1 MSAPDHL
8 QPADPISDRI
18 LAAARSLAA
27 PRDAI
32 DGAFVSAGEKLGECA
47 SILSRLTATF
57 EALPAELESPELAAA
72 TDRLAVVGRRARA
85 IADALATEQSDV
97 ARLVQV
103 VASAGH
109 PIDELRRQV
118 KMMNIV
124 AINARVIA
132 AGVVVE
138 TDDFEVFTTDIAK
151 LSDSAAATIAEF
163 ARTYQQLAAV
173 VREAANAR
181 GTFETTHRATLAA
194 LAAELEAGLADV
206 TAQRERSIAISAD
219 TGRISRDI
227 EARVATAVMAL
238 QVGDATRQR
247 VEHVEAALSDVA
259 ELGPGVIPP
268 VAELQRLQLA
278 SARESLAAEM
288 ASGEAAL
295 GELARDATRALAQVR
310 DTHGAGSSS
319 GLASLHTALQKAVVV
334 LRDYETEREK
344 LDKVA
349 NAVAETVRVLLGHVE
364 AVQDVEYEM
373 RLVSLNAAVK
383 CAQLG
388 PRGRAL
394 DVISTQLRALT
405 GETVVS
411 AHAAVECLNEAAS
424 VAAAFT
430 AATGDEA
437 AAKRVGAMESE
448 AASSLDL
455 LGAIGRRM
463 AGALKEL
470 DRDGPT
476 IARRLTQA
484 MHDFG
489 QHDAICE
496 ALSDIEISLAGYTGD
511 GEAPAD
517 LLVTLRKRYTMDME
531 RRIHD
536 AFAGAPPAAAEP
548 EPEEAGLDDLL
559 F

>member
-1 MSAPDHL
+1 MSSSARH
-8 QPADPISDRI
+8 QPADPTSAGL
-18 LAAARSLAA
+18 LAVAQSLAR

-32 DGAFVSAGEKLGECA
+32 DGAFVSAGDKLSECA
-47 SILSRLTATF
+47 GILSRLTSTF
-57 EALPAELESPELAAA
+57 EALPAELDSAELGAA
-72 TDRLAVVGRRARA
+72 TDRLAVVGRRARS
-85 IADALATEQSDV
+85 IADALAAEQGDV

-124 AINARVIA
+124 AINARVTA
-132 AGVVVE
+132 AGIVTD
-138 TDDFEVFTTDIAK
+138 TDDFDVFTTDIAK
-151 LSDSAAATIAEF
+151 LSNSAAAAIAEF
-163 ARTYQQLAAV
+163 ARTYQQLSVV
-173 VREAANAR
+173 VREAAEAR
-181 GTFETTHRATLAA
+181 GSFETTHRATLAT
-194 LAAELEAGLADV
+194 LADQLQSGLADV
-206 TAQRERSIAISAD
+206 TAQRRQSIAISAD

-227 EARVATAVMAL
+227 ESRVATAVMAL

-247 VEHVEAALSDVA
+247 VEHVESALRDLADADLDMV
-259 ELGPGVIPP
+259 PP

-278 SARESLAAEM
+278 SARESLSTEM
-288 ASGEAAL
+288 ASGEHAL
-295 GELARDATRALAQVR
+295 GDLARDATQALAKIR
-310 DTHGAGSSS
+310 ETHGAGSAS
-319 GLASLHTALQKAVVV
+319 GLGSLQSALQKAVPV
-334 LRDYETEREK
+334 LRAYEVEREK

-364 AVQDVEYEM
+364 AVQVVEYEM

-394 DVISTQLRALT
+394 DVISTQLRSLT

-411 AHAAVECLNEAAS
+411 AHAAVERLNEAAA

-430 AATGDEA
+430 AATGSD
-437 AAKRVGAMESE
+437 AKQRVGAMEQE

-455 LGAIGRRM
+455 LEVIGARM
-463 AGALKEL
+463 AGALRDL
-470 DRDGPT
+470 DRDGPI

-489 QHDAICE
+489 QYDAICE
-496 ALSDIEISLAGYTGD
+496 ALSDVEFSLAGFAGD
-511 GEAPAD
+511 GDAPAD
-517 LLVTLRKRYTMDME
+517 VLAGLRKRYTMDME

-536 AFAGAPPAAAEP
+536 TFVGAPVASEP
-548 EPEEAGLDDLL
+548 EPVEAGLDDLL

>member
-1 MSAPDHL
+1 MSVASSH
-8 QPADPISDRI
+8 QATDPTQQRL
-18 LAAARSLAA
+18 LAAAEGLAG

-32 DGAFVSAGEKLGECA
+32 DGAFVSAGDKLAECA
-47 SILSRLTATF
+47 GILSRLTSTF
-57 EALPAELESPELAAA
+57 EALPAELESPELSAA
-72 TDRLAVVGRRARA
+72 TERLALVGRRARA
-85 IADALATEQSDV
+85 IADALATEQTNV

-118 KMMNIV
+118 KMMSIV
-124 AINARVIA
+124 AINARVTA
-132 AGVVVE
+132 AGIVTDV
-138 TDDFEVFTTDIAK
+138 DDFDVFTTDIAK
-151 LSDSAAATIAEF
+151 LSDTAATTIAEF
-163 ARTYQQLAAV
+163 ARTYQQLASAV
-173 VREAANAR
+173 RDAASAR
-181 GTFETTHRATLAA
+181 GSFETTHRATLSA
-194 LAAELEAGLADV
+194 LAAELETGLADV
-206 TAQRERSIAISAD
+206 TAQRQRSIAISAE
-219 TGRISRDI
+219 TGRTSRDI

-238 QVGDATRQR
+238 QVGDSTRQR
-247 VEHVEAALSDVA
+247 VEHVETALRELAQSDPEVVPA
-259 ELGPGVIPP
+259 I
-268 VAELQRLQLA
+268 AELQRLQLI
-278 SARESLAAEM
+278 SARESLSAEM

-295 GELARDATRALAQVR
+295 GDLARDATRALAQVR
-310 DTHGAGSSS
+310 DTHGGGASS
-319 GLASLHTALQKAVVV
+319 GLASLQGALQKAVVV
-334 LRDYETEREK
+334 LHAYEVEREK

-349 NAVAETVRVLLGHVE
+349 NAVSETVRVLLGHVE

-411 AHAAVECLNEAAS
+411 AHSAVERLNEAAS

-437 AAKRVGAMESE
+437 TTRASAMEQE
-448 AASSLDL
+448 AASGLAL
-455 LGAIGRRM
+455 LGSIGTRM
-463 AGALKEL
+463 AAAMRDL

-489 QHDAICE
+489 EHDGISE
-496 ALSDIEISLAGYTGD
+496 ALSDIEFALTELAGEGD
-511 GEAPAD
+511 APAD
-517 LLVTLRKRYTMDME
+517 YLASLRKRYTMDME

-536 AFAGAPPAAAEP
+536 RFAGAPPAAAEP
-548 EPEEAGLDDLL
+548 EPAEASLDDLL

>member
-8 QPADPISDRI
+8 QPADPTTGHM
-18 LAAARSLAA
+18 LAAARSLAV

-47 SILSRLTATF
+47 SILSRLTAMF

-181 GTFETTHRATLAA
+181 GAFETTHRATLAA
-194 LAAELEAGLADV
+194 LGAELEAGLADV

-259 ELGPGVIPP
+259 ELGPDVIPP

-278 SARESLAAEM
+278 SARDSLAAEM

-310 DTHGAGSSS
+310 DTHRAGSSS
-319 GLASLHTALQKAVVV
+319 GLATLHTALQKAVVL

-394 DVISTQLRALT
+394 DVIQLRALT

-424 VAAAFT
+424 VAVAFM

-448 AASSLDL
+448 AVRSLDL
-455 LGAIGRRM
+455 LGAIGTRI
-463 AGALKEL
+463 AGALKDL

-496 ALSDIEISLAGYTGD
+496 ALSDIEITLAGYAGD
-511 GEAPAD
+511 GEVPPD
-517 LLVTLRKRYTMDME
+517 LLATLRKRYTMDME

-536 AFAGAPPAAAEP
+536 AFAGAPPAATEP
-548 EPEEAGLDDLL
+548 EPEEASLDDLL

>member
-1 MSAPDHL
+1 MSTPEPRQPPDPTPGRL
-8 QPADPISDRI
+8 
-18 LAAARSLAA
+18 LEAARSLAA

-118 KMMNIV
+118 KMMSIV

-151 LSDSAAATIAEF
+151 LSDTAAATIAEF
-163 ARTYQQLAAV
+163 ASTYQQLAAL
-173 VREAANAR
+173 VREAASAR

-194 LAAELEAGLADV
+194 LAVELENGLAEV
-206 TAQRERSIAISAD
+206 TAQRQRSITISAD

-227 EARVATAVMAL
+227 ESRVATAVMAL

-247 VEHVEAALSDVA
+247 VEHVEAALRDVA
-259 ELGPGVIPP
+259 GGDPDAIPR
-268 VAELQRLQLA
+268 VAELQRLQLE
-278 SARESLAAEM
+278 SARESLATEM

-319 GLASLHTALQKAVVV
+319 GLASLHSALQKAVVV
-334 LRDYETEREK
+334 LRDYEVEREK
-344 LDKVA
+344 LDRVA
-349 NAVAETVRVLLGHVE
+349 NAVAETVRILLGHVE

-411 AHAAVECLNEAAS
+411 AHSAVERLNQAAS
-424 VAAAFT
+424 VAGAFT
-430 AATGDEA
+430 DATRSEA
-437 AAKRVGAMESE
+437 AGRVGAMERE
-448 AASSLDL
+448 AVSSLGL
-455 LGAIGRRM
+455 LEAIGTRM
-463 AGALKEL
+463 AGALKDL

-489 QHDAICE
+489 EHDAICE
-496 ALSDIEISLAGYTGD
+496 ALSDVEIALAGLDAEGD
-511 GEAPAD
+511 APAD
-517 LLVTLRKRYTMDME
+517 LLAMLRKRYTMDIE

-548 EPEEAGLDDLL
+548 EPEASLDDLL

>member
-1 MSAPDHL
+1 MSAATQQQPPDPT
-8 QPADPISDRI
+8 PARL
-18 LAAARSLAA
+18 LAAAEALAE

-32 DGAFVSAGEKLGECA
+32 DGAFVSAGDKLAECA
-47 SILSRLTATF
+47 GILSRLTGTF
-57 EALPAELESPELAAA
+57 EALPAALENPELSAA
-72 TDRLAVVGRRARA
+72 TDRLALVGRRARA
-85 IADALATEQSDV
+85 IADALATEQADV

-103 VASAGH
+103 VASAEH

-118 KMMNIV
+118 KMMSIV
-124 AINARVIA
+124 AINARVTA
-132 AGVVVE
+132 AGIVTDV
-138 TDDFEVFTTDIAK
+138 DDFDVFTTDIAK
-151 LSDSAAATIAEF
+151 LSDTAAATIAEF
-163 ARTYQQLAAV
+163 ARTYQQLAAA
-173 VREAANAR
+173 VRDAASAR
-181 GTFETTHRATLAA
+181 GTFETTHRATLSA
-194 LAAELEAGLADV
+194 LATELETGLADV
-206 TAQRERSIAISAD
+206 TAQRRRSIEISAD
-219 TGRISRDI
+219 TGRTSRDI

-247 VEHVEAALSDVA
+247 VEHVETALSELA
-259 ELGPGVIPP
+259 EANPEIVPAI
-268 VAELQRLQLA
+268 AELQRLQLI
-278 SARESLAAEM
+278 SARESLLAEM

-295 GELARDATRALAQVR
+295 GDLARDATRALAQVR
-310 DTHGAGSSS
+310 DTHGAGATS
-319 GLASLHTALQKAVVV
+319 GLASLQGALQKAVVV
-334 LRDYETEREK
+334 LRGYEVEREK

-349 NAVAETVRVLLGHVE
+349 NAVADTVRVLLEHVE

-411 AHAAVECLNEAAS
+411 ANAAVERLNEAAS
-424 VAAAFT
+424 VAAVFT
-430 AATGDEA
+430 AATGEQAATRASAMEQEA
-437 AAKRVGAMESE
+437 VSGLELLASIGTRMGGAMR
-448 AASSLDL
+448 D
-455 LGAIGRRM
+455 
-463 AGALKEL
+463 L

-489 QHDAICE
+489 QHDGISE
-496 ALSDIEISLAGYTGD
+496 ALSDVEFTLTELSGYGD
-511 GEAPAD
+511 APAD
-517 LLVTLRKRYTMDME
+517 YLASLRKRYTMDME

-536 AFAGAPPAAAEP
+536 AFIGAPPSAPEP
-548 EPEEAGLDDLL
+548 APEEASLDDLL

>member
-1 MSAPDHL
+1 MSAPQHHV
-8 QPADPISDRI
+8 PADPTPARL
-18 LAAARSLAA
+18 LAAARGLAT

-32 DGAFVSAGEKLGECA
+32 DGAFVSAGDKLAECA
-47 SILSRLTATF
+47 GILSRLTSTF

-72 TDRLAVVGRRARA
+72 TNRLAVVGRRARA
-85 IADALATEQSDV
+85 IADALATEQTDI

-118 KMMNIV
+118 KMMSIV
-124 AINARVIA
+124 AINARVTA
-132 AGVVVE
+132 AGIVTD
-138 TDDFEVFTTDIAK
+138 TDDFDVFTTDIAK
-151 LSDSAAATIAEF
+151 LSNSAAEAIAEF
-163 ARTYQQLAAV
+163 ARTYQQLSAV
-173 VREAANAR
+173 VREASNAR
-181 GTFETTHRATLAA
+181 GVFETTHRATLAA
-194 LAAELEAGLADV
+194 LADELETGLADV
-206 TAQRERSIAISAD
+206 TAQRQRSIEISGD

-247 VEHVEAALSDVA
+247 VEHVEAALRDLADLEA
-259 ELGPGVIPP
+259 EAIPP

-278 SARESLAAEM
+278 SAREALSTEM
-288 ASGEAAL
+288 TSGEAAL
-295 GELARDATRALAQVR
+295 GDLARDATRALAQVR
-310 DTHGAGSSS
+310 DTHGALASS
-319 GLASLHTALQKAVVV
+319 GLASLHGALQKAVVV

-394 DVISTQLRALT
+394 DVISTQLRSLT

-411 AHAAVECLNEAAS
+411 AHSAVERLNEAAS

-430 AATGDEA
+430 AATGSDA
-437 AAKRVGAMESE
+437 RQRVGAMEQE
-448 AASSLDL
+448 AASGLDL
-455 LGAIGRRM
+455 LRAIGTRM
-463 AGALKEL
+463 ASALKDL
-470 DRDGPT
+470 DRDGPIIT
-476 IARRLTQA
+476 RRLTQA

-489 QHDAICE
+489 QHDAISE
-496 ALSDIEISLAGYTGD
+496 ALSDVEITITGFAGEGD
-511 GEAPAD
+511 APAD
-517 LLVTLRKRYTMDME
+517 FLAALRKRYTMDTE

-536 AFAGAPPAAAEP
+536 GFVGAPVVVEA
-548 EPEEAGLDDLL
+548 EPEEASLDDLL